1 MKLLL
6 LLSRIK
12 LVRQWSAFWKLY
24 KPKKKPK
31 QIRSCYS
38 FIGEVLTRAVSATF
52 FFFARS
58 LREKCNDN
66 HDNCYVMVN
75 ISQHL
80 NNFLKNSFQQT
91 CVFESLEIRIF
102 FFFKKKYNNTK
113 RERLQSPLGGHFR
126 LGKGKKKNVSAPTAD
141 VWLFPLEGGKKG
153 RKKKWRPDLLFD
165 FFFPA
170 SNNL

>member
-1 MKLLL
+1 MK
-6 LLSRIK
+6 RI
-12 LVRQWSAFWKLY
+12 LETLQTQ
-24 KPKKKPK
+24 KKKPK

-58 LREKCNDN
+58 LRQKCNDN

-102 FFFKKKYNNTK
+102 FFLKKKYNNTK

-126 LGKGKKKNVSAPTAD
+126 LGKGKKKMFQPRRQMFDYFHWKV
-141 VWLFPLEGGKKG
+141 EKKEGKKNG
-153 RKKKWRPDLLFD
+153 VQIYYLN

>member
-1 MKLLL
+1 MK
-6 LLSRIK
+6 RI
-12 LVRQWSAFWKLY
+12 LETLQTQ
-24 KPKKKPK
+24 KKKPK

-58 LREKCNDN
+58 LRQKCNDN

-102 FFFKKKYNNTK
+102 FFLKKKYNNTK

-126 LGKGKKKNVSAPTAD
+126 LGKGKKKCFSPDGRCLIISTGR
-141 VWLFPLEGGKKG
+141 WKK
-153 RKKKWRPDLLFD
+153 RKEKKM
-165 FFFPA
+165 A
-170 SNNL
+170 SRFII